1 MGVNDSYSC
10 WFRVISG
17 IPQGSILGPILFLIY
32 INDLPEVNIVED
44 GRLSNIYLYAD
55 DAKIYKSVVTDD
67 DANSLQRV
75 VSRIMEWCNTWLL
88 KLNINKCK
96 VVSYSRKEIINSNY
110 YITEENTQLNSTQL
124 NWPRDLDGKT

>member
-1 MGVNDSYSC
+1 LGVNDSYSC

-44 GRLSNIYLYAD
+44 GRQSNIYLYAD

-75 VSRIMEWCNTWLL
+75 VSRNRIMEWCNTWLL

-96 VVSYSRKEIINSNY
+96 VVSYSRKEIIDSNY
-110 YITEENTQLNSTQL
+110 YITEENTDYILEKVDSIK
-124 NWPRDLDGKT
+124 DLE